1 MNESAANPGV
11 IMLMSVDLS
20 GSTEF
25 KSRAQGEGESPAWL
39 EAFEAFFREVPLIL
53 MGQIAAAFGVE
64 DEIPDAG
71 VWKVIGDEI
80 IFLARPRNIKEAQLL
95 TVAFYR
101 SVISYDK
108 KISERWPLRVK
119 GCCWAANV
127 SVRNREVEIPEMLG
141 ASTDQVYVDY
151 LGPDVDTGFRLTS
164 VVGRGQ
170 VIAAANLVHALAEM
184 KDTQRIQFHYIG
196 SRVLK
201 GVYCGRPY
209 PLFLMSM
216 PELMPECWEWEV
228 EHDPGL
234 LELSRN
240 EPMPAEEILDLLDRI
255 QSYLNRMYHA
265 GIEKLEF

>member
-1 MNESAANPGV
+1 M
-11 IMLMSVDLS
+11 
-20 GSTEF
+20 
-25 KSRAQGEGESPAWL
+25 
-39 EAFEAFFREVPLIL
+39 
-53 MGQIAAAFGVE
+53 
-64 DEIPDAG
+64 
-71 VWKVIGDEI
+71 
-80 IFLARPRNIKEAQLL
+80 
-95 TVAFYR
+95 
-101 SVISYDK
+101 
-108 KISERWPLRVK
+108 
-119 GCCWAANV
+119 
-127 SVRNREVEIPEMLG
+127 
-141 ASTDQVYVDY
+141 
-151 LGPDVDTGFRLTS
+151 
-164 VVGRGQ
+164 
-170 VIAAANLVHALAEM
+170 AEM